1 MESITLNVIHKDLEE
16 LKKIVFE
23 MKASMVD
30 VDSVLNKQDFIAI
43 EEYDREKENGTLF
56 SHEEIKKEL
65 GL

>member
-1 MESITLNVIHKDLEE
+1 MENITLNVIHKDLEQ

-23 MKASMVD
+23 MKANMD
-30 VDSVLNKQDFIAI
+30 NTDSVLSHQDFIAI
-43 EEYDREKENGTLF
+43 KDYNKEKENGELF